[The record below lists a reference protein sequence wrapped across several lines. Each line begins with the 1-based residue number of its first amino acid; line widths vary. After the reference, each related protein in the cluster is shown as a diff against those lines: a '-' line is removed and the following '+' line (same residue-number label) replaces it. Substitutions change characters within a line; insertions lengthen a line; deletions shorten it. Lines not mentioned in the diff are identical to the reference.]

1 MHYLLNLIKTRQAA
15 RKRIPRTGYTYYIK
29 NSKGVKYTGHT
40 TDINTVLKKIKN
52 IQVLY
57 IQKY

>member
-1 MHYLLNLIKTRQAA
+1 MRYLLNLIKNRESA
-15 RKRIPRTGYTYYIK
+15 KKKIPPTGYAYYIK
-29 NSKGVKYTGHT
+29 NSTGDKYTGHT